1 MTKPLYLAIGILS
14 LMLGLIGVLLPLL
27 PTTPFVIVAAY
38 CFSRSSPRFYSLLIS
53 NKLFGPLILGWER
66 DGVIPLKVKI
76 LSTTM
81 MVVMISYPVIFK
93 DIAWWL
99 DSIMIATALI
109 GLIYVWSRPSRVGT
123 QKS

>member
-123 QKS
+123 QKP